1 MPTSRRSSRVAAALL
16 VSGLLAGSAVARQ
29 ATPEA
34 PPPQTPPATNHP
46 VNTPGNAAWAA
57 NVSEARTIARA
68 DKKLVYYEFTSA
80 QCGDCRRMTGLLYP
94 AFDFEALLVG
104 MVPVSV
110 ALSSTDGKALGERYS
125 ITEEPSVLIT
135 TPEGRLVFLMQG
147 FKDAGDFYAH
157 AHRDIDA
164 YRKFA
169 RTVDAQD
176 VPRLP
181 AAEAYSSGRAL
192 YARFD
197 YEGAASRLARAAA
210 APDAK
215 PEMRESALMG
225 LAAADRQLGN
235 FVGARKSAEKVIATT
250 KNPDQKERAELFLA
264 ELALAQNHPGDAL
277 AAYRKFAKDHPK
289 SPYLEKVRGFI
300 GQLEATAPRS

>member
-1 MPTSRRSSRVAAALL
+1 MPTPRFFARVAP
-16 VSGLLAGSAVARQ
+16 GLLGLGLLRSDAAAQQPTPAGS
-29 ATPEA
+29 P
-34 PPPQTPPATNHP
+34 PPATSSRP
-46 VNTPGNAAWAA
+46 VMSPGNAVWAA
-57 NVSEARTIARA
+57 NASEARAIAKA
-68 DKKLVYYEFTSA
+68 DKKFVYYEFASPE
-80 QCGDCRRMTGLLYP
+80 CPDCRRMQGLIHP

-104 MVPVSV
+104 MVPVQI
-110 ALSSTDGKALGERYS
+110 ALGSPDGKQLGERYA

-135 TPEGRLVFLMQG
+135 TPDGRLVFLMQG
-147 FKDAGDFYAH
+147 FKDAGDFYSH

-169 RTVDAQD
+169 KTVDTQD
-176 VPRLP
+176 VPTLS

-197 YEGAASRLARAAA
+197 YEGAASRLLRASV
-210 APDAK
+210 APDVK

-225 LAAADRQLGN
+225 LAAADRQLGRYDQ
-235 FVGARKSAEKVIATT
+235 ARRAADKVITTTKSA
-250 KNPDQKERAELFLA
+250 DQKERAELFLA

-277 AAYRKFAKDHPK
+277 AAYKKFAKDHPK

-300 GQLEATAPRS
+300 SRLEAAVPKS